1 MGDVTARLEIRLGP
15 FHQMVAAML
24 LITALVHVALI
35 VREWRHRA
43 DPAQVTF
50 GGHAPPRGDA

>member
-1 MGDVTARLEIRLGP
+1 
-15 FHQMVAAML
+15 MVAAML